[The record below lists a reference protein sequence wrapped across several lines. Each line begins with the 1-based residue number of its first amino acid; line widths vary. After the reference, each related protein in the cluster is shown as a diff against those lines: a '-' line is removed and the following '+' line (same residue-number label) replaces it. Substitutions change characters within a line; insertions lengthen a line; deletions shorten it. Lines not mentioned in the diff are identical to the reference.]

1 MRNLSSGK
9 SVQNAKNMDWYKEQI
24 ASCTYR
30 QFTTGF
36 FYGKPDE
43 NTQIYD
49 SNTYNKGY
57 TYLGIVGGVD
67 EQGRCQI
74 EQRNKFTVG
83 EEIEIMKPDGRNE
96 LVKVEGI
103 WNEEGEAM
111 ESAPHPQQKLVVKL
125 SKEADVYDLLRRR
138 EEAQQLVL

>member
-1 MRNLSSGK
+1 M
-9 SVQNAKNMDWYKEQI
+9 
-24 ASCTYR
+24 
-30 QFTTGF
+30 
-36 FYGKPDE
+36 
-43 NTQIYD
+43 YD